1 MTILLLGRG
10 SVRDP
15 NLRHAVVG
23 LDVLHDVGAPGDL
36 PEYRMD
42 TIEVARVAFVE
53 DDEELASASV
63 LARMR
68 HRERAELVFVRIARR
83 LAIDLVAR
91 SPRADA
97 AVAFGQIAR

>member
-23 LDVLHDVGAPGDL
+23 LDVLHDVGAAGDP

-42 TIEVARVAFVE
+42 TVEVASVAFVE

-63 LARMR
+63 LAGVR
-68 HRERAELVFVRIARR
+68 HGERTELVFVRIARR
-83 LAIDLVAR
+83 LAIDLVPWAAC
-91 SPRADA
+91 ADA